1 METVFLILGVVVG
14 LGILGALLL
23 LIKRSREQGG
33 AGDAVSVLHQRL
45 DALTQL
51 ISQQLSEGRQSTE
64 RATQSVHRQVQD
76 FTAGMT
82 RLQEE
87 VRHMQD
93 QVKHVVSF
101 QDIFRA
107 PKLRGSWGEYSLESA
122 LGQYFPRA
130 SWKMQHMFSTG
141 DIVDAVVTLPNGL
154 LVPIDSKFNW
164 ENFKKM
170 IDAETDVDRDP
181 FRKLFIADVKKK
193 VDEIAAKYLLP
204 GEGTTDFA
212 LMYVP
217 AETVYYE
224 MINNIGDTDIADY
237 ARKRKVIL
245 CSPNTFY
252 LTVTAVMHWF
262 KDVQFAQQTRD
273 IFKRLKQLETD
284 ASKLSDEFRV
294 LGKHLSNAQGA
305 YDESEKR
312 VGLFVDR
319 AQRVL
324 EMADE
329 QVPPGKDS
337 PTTLE

>member
-1 METVFLILGVVVG
+1 METAFLVLGIVVA
-14 LGILGALLL
+14 LGILGALVV
-23 LIKRSREQGG
+23 LIRRSQGQQP
-33 AGDAVSVLHQRL
+33 AEDATGILHQRL
-45 DALTQL
+45 DALTKL
-51 ISQQLSEGRQSTE
+51 ISEQLSEGRQSTE

-82 RLQEE
+82 RLHEE
-87 VRHMQD
+87 VKQMQD

-130 SWKMQHMFSTG
+130 SWKMQHMFATG

-154 LVPIDSKFNW
+154 VVPIDSKFNW

-170 IDAETDVDRDP
+170 IDAETDATRDP
-181 FRKLFIADVKKK
+181 FRKSFIGDVKKK
-193 VDEIAAKYLLP
+193 VDEIAEKYLLP

-237 ARKRKVIL
+237 ARKKKVIL

-284 ASKLSDEFRV
+284 AGKLSDEFRV
-294 LGKHLSNAQGA
+294 LGKHISNAQSA
-305 YDESEKR
+305 YNDSEKR

-324 EMADE
+324 EMAD
-329 QVPPGKDS
+329 QSAPDTKIPP
-337 PTTLE
+337 TVIE